1 MLDMNINDFIQ
12 FLDKEKN
19 FFSNVEEINQYNIGS
34 IVEVIQ
40 YYNIK
45 MYSDPIYKK
54 SEIRRAIKKYFLYWL
69 LYKYLDISIIYYRIK
84 LI

>member
-1 MLDMNINDFIQ
+1 MNINDFIQ

-54 SEIRRAIKKYFLYWL
+54 SEIRRAIKKYFLY
-69 LYKYLDISIIYYRIK
+69 
-84 LI
+84 